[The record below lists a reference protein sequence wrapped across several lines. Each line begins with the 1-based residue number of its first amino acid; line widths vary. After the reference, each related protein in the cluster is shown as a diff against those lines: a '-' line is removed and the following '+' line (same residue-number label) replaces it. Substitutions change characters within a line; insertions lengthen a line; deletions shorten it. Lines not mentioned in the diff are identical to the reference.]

1 MKISNSCQKLKVNST
16 EAARNK
22 CEKCNKN
29 WLTLCLFT
37 YMTLKGD
44 RGATGE
50 KGKKGEK
57 GDVGDPGLS
66 GEPVS
71 HSVFSH
77 LFS

>member
-1 MKISNSCQKLKVNST
+1 
-16 EAARNK
+16 
-22 CEKCNKN
+22 
-29 WLTLCLFT
+29 
-37 YMTLKGD
+37 MTLKGD

-71 HSVFSH
+71 DFFFLTSVF
-77 LFS
+77 LNCLILKLVCVFLAI

>member
-1 MKISNSCQKLKVNST
+1 
-16 EAARNK
+16 
-22 CEKCNKN
+22 
-29 WLTLCLFT
+29 
-37 YMTLKGD
+37 MTLKGD

-71 HSVFSH
+71 DFFLTSVF
-77 LFS
+77 LNCLILKLVCVFLAI

>member
-1 MKISNSCQKLKVNST
+1 MT
-16 EAARNK
+16 Y
-22 CEKCNKN
+22 
-29 WLTLCLFT
+29 TFCLFT

-71 HSVFSH
+71 DFFSH

>member
-1 MKISNSCQKLKVNST
+1 
-16 EAARNK
+16 
-22 CEKCNKN
+22 
-29 WLTLCLFT
+29 
-37 YMTLKGD
+37 MTLKGD

-71 HSVFSH
+71 HSVFSRF
-77 LFS
+77 LKLLNTKAGVCFSCYLTTHNLKCLRN

>member
-1 MKISNSCQKLKVNST
+1 
-16 EAARNK
+16 
-22 CEKCNKN
+22 
-29 WLTLCLFT
+29 
-37 YMTLKGD
+37 MTLKGD

-71 HSVFSH
+71 DFFSH
-77 LFS
+77 ICFLKLLNTKVGVCFSCYLTTHNLKCLRN